1 MAKKV
6 SKIIEPTGSLYNYNL
21 EYIMGDRFGKYAK
34 YIIQDRALP
43 DVRDGLKPV
52 QRRILYAM
60 YMDNNIHT
68 KPYRKSA
75 KTVGAVI
82 ANYHPHGDSSVYDAM
97 VRMSQWWKQNLPLID
112 MQGNNGSIDDD
123 PAAAMRYTEARLASV
138 SMELLR
144 DIEKGTVPFA
154 LNFDDT
160 TEEPTVLPS
169 RYPNV
174 LVNGAKGIAAGYATN
189 IPPHNLGEVIQGCLY
204 RIKNPDCSLDEIM
217 EYIPGP
223 DLPTGAII
231 RGKEGIKA
239 AFETG
244 SGSFQIISKYK
255 LEKNKNCTSM
265 IISEIPFEVVKSSL
279 VARIDKARV
288 EKEVDG
294 IIEVRDESDRFGLSI
309 VIDMKNEADHQNI
322 INYLMKKTDLAVRY
336 SYNTVAICNKCP
348 VQLGLLQILDYYI
361 AHQIEVIDRR
371 TAFDLKVSKDRLHI
385 VEGLMIAVNNIK
397 EVVDIIMKCKDKKES
412 KSKLMERFKLS
423 ETQAE
428 AIVMLHLY
436 RLSSTN
442 IEDLQKEFNELT
454 KTVASLQALLHNDKK
469 LRKKLCEE
477 LEEVYKAHPS
487 VRQSTIEDEIQE
499 FVVEKKAIIKEEV
512 RISITRDGYF
522 KRSSLKSYVSS
533 GEDSLPAIKGGDIF
547 VGTANAFTTDTI
559 LAFTDKG
566 NYLYIPVFE
575 LIDNKWKD
583 EGKHISHLISLS
595 GDEKIINAFIVD
607 EFKENVNLVLAS
619 KFGNI
624 KKTSLKDFIL
634 IRYTKPA
641 KAMNLLKDDALVG
654 VDYLDGDSK
663 VVVLTNK
670 GRYAMYHEG
679 KVSLIGTK
687 GSGIRAITIK
697 DSDEFVSGCLAI
709 RRSNK
714 NYLVGVTNKG
724 GLKVIN
730 PNNLVELAS
739 RTNKPNDLF
748 KFYHTEPHYLVSSLL
763 ANIDSKFFV
772 LSNIRAA
779 EALDVDVSKTTPLGK
794 SIKSS
799 LLINEKEEIRV
810 LTTYDLCAIGT
821 STKVYKSTD
830 KDEIVQK
837 ELPLDEKVE
846 KKEEKKEEKN
856 EQLSFLNYINDL

>member
-1 MAKKV
+1 MEENN
-6 SKIIEPTGSLYNYNL
+6 KILNFPLDFL
-21 EYIMGDRFGKYAK
+21 LGDRFGKYSK

-52 QRRILYAM
+52 QRRIIYAM
-60 YMDNNIHT
+60 LVNGNVPT
-68 KPYRKSA
+68 RAYRKSA
-75 KTVGAVI
+75 TAVGYVI
-82 ANYHPHGDSSVYDAM
+82 GHYHPHGDTSVYDAM

-138 SMELLR
+138 SMELLK
-144 DIEKGTVPFA
+144 DIDKDTVPFA

-169 RYPNV
+169 RFPNV

-204 RIKNPDCSLDEIM
+204 RVKNPDCSLEEIM
-217 EYIPGP
+217 EFIPGP

-231 RGKEGIKA
+231 RGKEGIKN

-244 SGSFQIISKYK
+244 SGSFQIISKYR
-255 LEKNKNCTSM
+255 LEKQKNCTSM

-412 KSKLMERFKLS
+412 KLRLIERFKLS

-442 IEDLQKEFNELT
+442 IEDLQNEFNSLT
-454 KTVASLQALLHNDKK
+454 KTVASLEALLHNDKK

-487 VRQSTIEDEIQE
+487 TRLSVIEDEIQE

-566 NYLYIPVFE
+566 NYLYVPVFE

-583 EGKHISHLISLS
+583 EGKHISHLVSLN
-595 GDEKIINAFIVD
+595 GDEKIVQAFIVD
-607 EFKENVNLVLAS
+607 EFKENVNLILAS

-624 KKTSLKDFIL
+624 KKTSLVDFVL

-654 VDYLDGDSK
+654 VDYVDGDSK

-670 GRYAMYHEG
+670 GKYAMYHED
-679 KVSLIGTK
+679 KVSIIGTK
-687 GSGIRAITIK
+687 GSGIRAIALK
-697 DSDEFVSGCLAI
+697 DSDEVVSSVVALRRANKAQLLAI
-709 RRSNK
+709 
-714 NYLVGVTNKG
+714 TNKG

-730 PNNLVELAS
+730 PTNLIELTA
-739 RTNKPNDLF
+739 RTNKPNDLY
-748 KFYHTEPHYLVSSLL
+748 KFYNVDAHYLVSSFL
-763 ANIDSKFFV
+763 AHDDAKYFV

-779 EALDVDVSKTTPLGK
+779 EILDIDTSKTTPLGK

-799 LLINEKEEIRV
+799 LLINEKEEIRIIK
-810 LTTYDLCAIGT
+810 TYDIASIGT
-821 STKVYKSTD
+821 STKIYKSSD
-830 KDEIVQK
+830 KE
-837 ELPLDEKVE
+837 EEKVIESPVKE
-846 KKEEKKEEKN
+846 KKVEEKKDEKP

>member
-6 SKIIEPTGSLYNYNL
+6 KEIIEPTGSLYNYNL

-60 YMDNNIHT
+60 YMDNNIHS

-138 SMELLR
+138 SMELLK
-144 DIEKGTVPFA
+144 DIDKDTVPFA

-169 RYPNV
+169 RFPNV
-174 LVNGAKGIAAGYATN
+174 LVNGSKGIAAGYATN

-204 RIKNPDCSLDEIM
+204 RVKNPDCSLEEIM
-217 EYIPGP
+217 EFIPGP

-231 RGKEGIKA
+231 RGKEGIKN

-244 SGSFQIISKYK
+244 SGSFQIISKYR
-255 LEKNKNCTSM
+255 LEKQKNCTSM
-265 IISEIPFEVVKSSL
+265 IITEIPFEVVKSSL

-288 EKEVDG
+288 EKEVEG

-412 KSKLMERFKLS
+412 KLRLIERFKLS

-442 IEDLQKEFNELT
+442 IEDLQNEFNSLT
-454 KTVASLQALLHNDKK
+454 KTVASLEALLHNDKK

-487 VRQSTIEDEIQE
+487 TRLSVIEDEIQE

-512 RISITRDGYF
+512 RVSITRDGYF

-566 NYLYIPVFE
+566 NYLYVPVFE

-583 EGKHISHLISLS
+583 EGKHISHLVSLN
-595 GDEKIINAFIVD
+595 GDEKIVQAFIVD
-607 EFKENVNLVLAS
+607 EFKENVNLILAS

-624 KKTSLKDFIL
+624 KKTSLVDFVL

-641 KAMNLLKDDALVG
+641 KAINLLKDDALVG
-654 VDYLDGDSK
+654 VDYVDGDSK

-670 GRYAMYHEG
+670 GRYAMYHED

-687 GSGIRAITIK
+687 GSGIRAITLK
-697 DSDEFVSGCLAI
+697 DSDEVVASVVALRRANKAQLLAI
-709 RRSNK
+709 
-714 NYLVGVTNKG
+714 TNKG

-730 PNNLVELAS
+730 PTNLIELTA
-739 RTNKPNDLF
+739 RTNKPNDLY
-748 KFYHTEPHYLVSSLL
+748 KFYNVDAHYLVSSFL
-763 ANIDSKFFV
+763 AHDDAKYFV

-779 EALDVDVSKTTPLGK
+779 EILDIDTSKTTPLGK

-799 LLINEKEEIRV
+799 LLNNEKEEIRIIK
-810 LTTYDLCAIGT
+810 TYDIASIGT
-821 STKVYKSTD
+821 STKIYKSSD
-830 KDEIVQK
+830 KE
-837 ELPLDEKVE
+837 EEKVIESPVKE
-846 KKEEKKEEKN
+846 KKVEEKKDEKP